1 MAKISAGL
9 LVYRIRDRSLQVL
22 LVHPGGPLWRGRDAG
37 AWTIPKGLAE
47 PGEDLL
53 TAARREFAEETAHA
67 PEGDFI
73 TLTKVTQKGGKVV
86 HAWAIEGEFDPDRFR
101 SNTFTLEWPP
111 RSKRFAEFPE
121 ADRAEF
127 FSLETARQ
135 KINRAQVA
143 LLDELEAHLRARG
156 SL

>member
-1 MAKISAGL
+1 MAKLSAGL
-9 LVYRIRDRSLQVL
+9 LMYRISERSLQVL

-37 AWTIPKGLAE
+37 AWTIPKGLPE

-73 TLTKVTQKGGKVV
+73 PLAKVTQKGGKVV
-86 HAWAIEGEFDPDRFR
+86 QAWAIEGEFDPRSFK

-111 RSKRFAEFPE
+111 RSKRFVEFPE

-127 FSLETARQ
+127 FPIETARA
-135 KINRAQVA
+135 KINVAQVA
-143 LLDELEAHLRARG
+143 LLDELERHLIG
-156 SL
+156 SRRL

>member
-9 LVYRIRDRSLQVL
+9 LMYRIRDRSPQVL

-47 PGEDLL
+47 QGEDLL

-73 TLTKVTQKGGKVV
+73 ALGKVTQKGGKVV

-127 FSLETARQ
+127 FSLETARE
-135 KINRAQVA
+135 KINPAQVA
-143 LLDELEAHLRARG
+143 LLEGLEAHLRARKR
-156 SL
+156 L

>member
-1 MAKISAGL
+1 MAKVSAGL
-9 LVYRIRDRSLQVL
+9 LMYRIRERSLEVL
-22 LVHPGGPLWRGRDAG
+22 LIHPGGPLWRGRDAG
-37 AWTIPKGLAE
+37 AWTIPKGMPEA
-47 PGEDLL
+47 GEDLL
-53 TAARREFAEETAHA
+53 AAARREFTEETAHA

-73 TLTKVTQKGGKVV
+73 ALAHVTQKGGKVV
-86 HAWAIEGEFDPDRFR
+86 HAWAIEGEFHAAQFK

-127 FSLETARQ
+127 FPLPAARA
-135 KINRAQVA
+135 KINPAQVA
-143 LLDELEAHLRARG
+143 LLDELEQNLRTRG